1 VKEQTYLTNLTDSQ
15 WNHLKELVPGAKPG
29 GRRRTVEVREVINA
43 LLYVDNNGI
52 KWRALP
58 VMTRK
63 ANASCLQTISKLYFW
78 ERGTRYYE
86 VHLHQDLWGDWV
98 LTQVWGR
105 RGTELG
111 RMVHTPCASYEK
123 GHE

>member
-1 VKEQTYLTNLTDSQ
+1 VKEQTYPTDLTGSKWD
-15 WNHLKELVPGAKPG
+15 HIKELVPGAKPG

-63 ANASCLQTISKLYFW
+63 ANASCLKM
-78 ERGTRYYE
+78 RGLPNQINCQQE
-86 VHLHQDLWGDWV
+86 PHSVSVNSNSLAHLL
-98 LTQVWGR
+98 
-105 RGTELG
+105 
-111 RMVHTPCASYEK
+111 PA
-123 GHE
+123 

>member
-1 VKEQTYLTNLTDSQ
+1 VKEQTYPTDLTDNQ
-15 WNHLKELVPGAKPG
+15 WDHIKELVPGAKPG

-63 ANASCLQTISKLYFW
+63 ANAFCLQRSPELKLTP
-78 ERGTRYYE
+78 TRQPFCSRY
-86 VHLHQDLWGDWV
+86 LP
-98 LTQVWGR
+98 
-105 RGTELG
+105 
-111 RMVHTPCASYEK
+111 PCSD
-123 GHE
+123 

>member
-1 VKEQTYLTNLTDSQ
+1 VKEQTYPTDLTGSKWD
-15 WNHLKELVPGAKPG
+15 HIKELVPGAKPG

-63 ANASCLQTISKLYFW
+63 ANASCSQTSIVSAAFISCFCVAINPSVDR
-78 ERGTRYYE
+78 ERFKS
-86 VHLHQDLWGDWV
+86 
-98 LTQVWGR
+98 
-105 RGTELG
+105 
-111 RMVHTPCASYEK
+111 A
-123 GHE
+123 